1 MSQIVVVG
9 ACMIDLI
16 SYVPRFPEMGET
28 LHGTEFRMGYG
39 GKGANQAIMA
49 AKLGSKV
56 IMVSKVGDETF
67 GNGTFEN
74 FKKNGVLTDFVY
86 KSKEFFSGV
95 APIFVTPKGENSI
108 VIVSGANDK
117 LTPEE
122 ISNASKEIEKSSYL
136 ICQLEIEVELSLA
149 ALRLAKKLGVYT
161 ILNPAPAR
169 NSLPA
174 EIYKLTDIFCPNE
187 SEAELLTGRK
197 IDSIADVESMAQEFI
212 TAGAKSVIITLGEN
226 GCYVLANG
234 VGRHLLAKKV
244 DVVDSTGAG
253 DAFVGA
259 LAHYLDL
266 GNDIFESARMASAVA
281 TISVQGKGT
290 QSSFPGLDQLP
301 AELRVKK

>member
-16 SYVPRFPEMGET
+16 SYVPRFPQMGET

-56 IMVSKVGDETF
+56 VMVSKVGDESF
-67 GNGTFEN
+67 GAGTLEN

-86 KSKEFFSGV
+86 KSKEEFSGV

-108 VIVSGANDK
+108 VIVSGANNK
-117 LTPEE
+117 LT
-122 ISNASKEIEKSSYL
+122 AMEIEKASNDIKQSSYL
-136 ICQLEIEVELSLA
+136 VCQLEIEVELSLI
-149 ALRLAKKLGVYT
+149 ALRLAKKLGVST

-169 NSLPA
+169 SSLPE

-187 SEAELLTGRK
+187 SEAELLTGKK
-197 IDSIADVESMAQEFI
+197 INSMTDIEEMAKQFV

-226 GCYVLANG
+226 GCYVLSNG
-234 VGRHLLAKKV
+234 VGKHISANKV
-244 DVVDSTGAG
+244 SVVDSTGAG

-259 LAHYLDL
+259 LAHFLDL
-266 GNDIFESARMASAVA
+266 GIDIFESSKRASAVA

-290 QSSFPGLDQLP
+290 QSSFPERDQLP
-301 AELRVKK
+301 SELLRSK